1 MMSSEPYNFKMGA
14 EDPKYLD
21 AENTWEVNYWSF
33 KLQCSKQELLIA
45 AKEVGP
51 KLDNIRQFIAMI
63 GAAKKRRDNGSGK

>member
-1 MMSSEPYNFKMGA
+1 MMTSNPYNLKMGA

-21 AENTWEVNYWSF
+21 SDNNWEINYWSF
-33 KLQCSKQELLIA
+33 RLKCSKKELLIA

-63 GAAKKRRDNGSGK
+63 NVTKKKESKEEG

>member
-1 MMSSEPYNFKMGA
+1 MMSSNPYNLKMGA

-21 AENTWEVNYWSF
+21 ADNNWEVNYWSF
-33 KLQCSKQELLIA
+33 RLKCSKQELRIA

-63 GAAKKRRDNGSGK
+63 YAAKKRKDSESGT